1 MTKVVREGELGRPA
15 ERLKEQ
21 MEKLLL
27 PEVEEEKELVEELKE
42 EMEVLPA
49 AQLKEEEKEL
59 VEELKEQME
68 VLPAAQLKEE
78 EMAKINYS
86 DLEFV
91 ETVGSGGFG
100 EVWKG
105 RWKSKDK
112 TVAIKKFKFGEM
124 EREVSQSVW

>member
-49 AQLKEEEKEL
+49 AELKEEEEL

>member
-1 MTKVVREGELGRPA
+1 MTKVVRERELGRPA
-15 ERLKEQ
+15 ERLREQ
-21 MEKLLL
+21 MEKLML
-27 PEVEEEKELVEELKE
+27 PEVEEEKELVEELKG
-42 EMEVLPA
+42 
-49 AQLKEEEKEL
+49 
-59 VEELKEQME
+59 QME